1 MDLLYMSGGQMYT
14 NVDPS
19 AAPVNPTT
27 NETSSTVQDIAVTSV
42 KIPATSKKL
51 FLSSPIASL
60 PKLDASPIIASRAP
74 QTTKG
79 KPKRI
84 EKPVA
89 SLPKVASKSLG

>member
-1 MDLLYMSGGQMYT
+1 MYT
-14 NVDPS
+14 TVDPR

-27 NETSSTVQDIAVTSV
+27 NETSSTVHEIIVTNV
-42 KIPATSKKL
+42 KIPATRKKL
-51 FLSSPIASL
+51 FFSEPKAAL

-84 EKPVA
+84 EK
-89 SLPKVASKSLG
+89 LK